1 MIRKT
6 EFLSGMVD
14 GFVFF
19 LFIAAIMYWPSSITH
34 YAPAHAGSVAL
45 SGGGTLVAIME
56 PALQLP
62 DSEVEC
68 LTKNIFFEAGVEK
81 WKGKIGVGQV
91 TLNRVNSKR
100 WDATICE
107 VVYARKQFSWTNSK
121 KLLAEV
127 PRGPLWEASRQAARD
142 IVSGIRLPELKQ
154 ALFYHTDYIEKPVW
168 ASPKFMLAQVG
179 QHLYYNNDLKR

>member
-6 EFLSGMVD
+6 QFLSGMVD

-19 LFIAAIMYWPSSITH
+19 LFIAAIMYWPRSVDHRLPVSI
-34 YAPAHAGSVAL
+34 APVTL
-45 SGGGTLVAIME
+45 SNGTLVALLE

-62 DSEVEC
+62 EREVDC
-68 LTKNIFFEAGVEK
+68 LAKNIFFEAGVEG
-81 WKGKIGVGQV
+81 WDGKIGVGQV

-100 WDATICE
+100 WDGTICE

-127 PRGPLWEASRQAARD
+127 PRGPLWEASRKAARD
-142 IVSGIRLPELKQ
+142 LVSGIRLPELKQ
-154 ALFYHTDYIEKPVW
+154 ALFYHTDYIETPAW

-179 QHLYYNNDLKR
+179 QHLYYHTDVKR